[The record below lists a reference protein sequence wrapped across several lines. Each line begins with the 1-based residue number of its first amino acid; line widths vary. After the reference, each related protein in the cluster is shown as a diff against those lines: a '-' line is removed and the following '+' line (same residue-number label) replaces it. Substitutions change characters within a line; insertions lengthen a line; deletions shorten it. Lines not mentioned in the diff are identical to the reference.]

1 MSKLTAPSPGVVLGY
16 YPEKLKTEPSFAARL
31 KRKCQTPFAVFGSTS
46 AKQYQAFIQ
55 QIAAFSP
62 DLQHL
67 SEASIK
73 ARLRELQGLLS
84 MHGMTDTLLAEIFA
98 IIKKT
103 CEREL
108 GHIPYDTQ
116 LIAARIMLDGKLAEM
131 ATGEGKTLAA
141 GICVAA
147 AALAGIPVHLITS
160 NDYLVMRDAQSLS
173 PLHRALGLSVG
184 TVVQGME
191 PDARRQAYACD
202 ITYVT
207 AKELAF
213 DYLRDRTS
221 GGRARSN
228 LHHRVA
234 QLSGQTPNT
243 LLRGLYMAI
252 IDEADSILIDE
263 ARVPLI
269 LSQSVLQDAQVD
281 YHSKVFDLAATLIL
295 AQDFVLNQRN
305 LSAELTEAGLQKLH
319 AASNTFSTQG
329 LGKLSHHK
337 MHLEETVCQALA
349 AQYLFRRDLHYLVR
363 DDAVHIIDEITGRI
377 SPGRVWSRGL
387 HQLIELKEHC
397 KPSGE
402 TVTAA
407 QITYQRFFPRYL
419 RLGGMSGTLSESRA
433 ELFSLFDLKIVKVP
447 LRKPSQRVIL
457 PTYIYRD
464 RQALWAAVTKLVTS
478 LHKNGHPILIGTDSV
493 ADSEVLSAHLKQAGL
508 AHEVLNARQDQRE
521 ANIVAQAGQAKQITV
536 STNIAGRGTDIALG
550 IGVAELGGIHLISCQ
565 HNPSRRIDRQ
575 LIGRCARQGKPGT
588 AETRIS
594 FDKPLIADL
603 YPNMV
608 KQWLIRLAGNSGLS
622 KSQWL
627 VMLIL
632 RLPQWLEEA
641 HQRAQ
646 RQEMMLHDARIERQS
661 SLPD

>member
-1 MSKLTAPSPGVVLGY
+1 MSLLKAPSPGVVLGN
-16 YPEKLKTEPSFAARL
+16 YPEKPKTEPTFSARL
-31 KRKCQTPFAVFGSTS
+31 KRKLQTPFAVFGR
-46 AKQYQAFIQ
+46 ANAQQYQAFVQ
-55 QIAAFSP
+55 QIAVFAP

-67 SEASIK
+67 SEDCIK

-84 MHGMTDTLLAEIFA
+84 MYGFTDALLAELFA

-108 GHIPYDTQ
+108 GHLPYDTQ

-160 NDYLVMRDAQSLS
+160 NDYLVTRDAESLS

-184 TVVQGME
+184 TVVQDMQ
-191 PDARRQAYACD
+191 PDARKQAYACD

-207 AKELAF
+207 AKELVF

-221 GGRARSN
+221 GNRARTN

-234 QLSGQTPNT
+234 ELAGKSSNT

-269 LSQSVLQDAQVD
+269 LSQSVLQAAQVE
-281 YHSKVFDLAATLIL
+281 YHSKVFALASALTLQ
-295 AQDFVLNQRN
+295 QDFVLQHRH
-305 LSAELTEAGLQKLH
+305 LSAELTETGLQKLD
-319 AASNTFSTQG
+319 AATTT
-329 LGKLSHHK
+329 LGHLSHNR

-349 AQYLFRRDLHYLVR
+349 AIHLFKRDKHYLVR
-363 DDAVHIIDEITGRI
+363 DDAIHIIDEITGRI
-377 SPGRVWSRGL
+377 SPGRVWSHGL

-397 KPSGE
+397 EPSGE

-407 QITYQRFFPRYL
+407 QMTYQRFFPRYL

-433 ELFSLFDLKIVKVP
+433 ELFSLFDLKIIKVP
-447 LRKPSQRVIL
+447 LRKPSQRLIL
-457 PTYIYRD
+457 PTRIYRD
-464 RQALWAAVTKLVTS
+464 KQALWAAVTKRVIALN
-478 LHKNGHPILIGTDSV
+478 KNGHPILIGTDSV
-493 ADSEVLSAHLKQAGL
+493 ADSEVLSEHLKQAGL

-550 IGVAELGGIHLISCQ
+550 KGVAELGGIYLISCQ

-575 LIGRCARQGKPGT
+575 LIGRCARQGSPGV
-588 AETRIS
+588 AETLIS
-594 FDKPLIADL
+594 MDKPLIADL
-603 YPNMV
+603 FP
-608 KQWLIRLAGNSGLS
+608 KWIIQLAGKAGFS
-622 KSQWL
+622 KPQWL
-627 VMLIL
+627 VMLVL

-646 RQEMMLHDARIERQS
+646 RQEIMLHDARIERQS
-661 SLPD
+661 SLPE

>member
-1 MSKLTAPSPGVVLGY
+1 
-16 YPEKLKTEPSFAARL
+16 
-31 KRKCQTPFAVFGSTS
+31 
-46 AKQYQAFIQ
+46 
-55 QIAAFSP
+55 
-62 DLQHL
+62 
-67 SEASIK
+67 
-73 ARLRELQGLLS
+73 LRELQGLLS
-84 MHGMTDTLLAEIFA
+84 MYGMTDALLAELFA

-160 NDYLVMRDAQSLS
+160 NDYLVKRDAESLS
-173 PLHRALGLSVG
+173 PLHRALGLTVG
-184 TVVQGME
+184 TVVEGLE
-191 PDARRQAYACD
+191 TDARKQAYDCD
-202 ITYVT
+202 ITYIT
-207 AKELAF
+207 AKELVF
-213 DYLRDRTS
+213 DYLRDRTMN
-221 GGRARSN
+221 GRARSN
-228 LHHRVA
+228 LHHHVA
-234 QLSGQTPNT
+234 ELAGKTSNT

-269 LSQSVLQDAQVD
+269 LSQSVLHDAQVE
-281 YHSKVFDLAATLIL
+281 YHSKVFALASTLIL
-295 AQDFVLNQRN
+295 QQDFVLNQRN
-305 LSAELTEAGLQKLH
+305 LSADLTEAGLQKLD
-319 AASNTFSTQG
+319 ATAKT
-329 LGKLSHHK
+329 LGRLSHNR
-337 MHLEETVCQALA
+337 MHLEETICQALA
-349 AQYLFRRDLHYLVR
+349 ALNLYQRDKHYLVR
-363 DDAVHIIDEITGRI
+363 DNTVHIIDEITGRI

-402 TVTAA
+402 MVTAA

-447 LRKPSQRVIL
+447 LRIPSQRVIL
-457 PTYIYRD
+457 PTRIYRD
-464 RQALWAAVTKLVTS
+464 RQALWAAVTKRVITLN
-478 LHKNGHPILIGTDSV
+478 KNGHPILIGTDSV
-493 ADSEVLSAHLKQAGL
+493 ADSEVLSTHLKQAGL

-521 ANIVAQAGQAKQITV
+521 ASIVAQAGQANQITV

-550 IGVAELGGIHLISCQ
+550 KGVDKLGGIHLISCQ

-588 AETRIS
+588 AETIIS
-594 FDKPLIADL
+594 MDKPLIADL
-603 YPNMV
+603 YP
-608 KQWLIRLAGNSGLS
+608 QWVVRLAGKSGVS
-622 KSQWL
+622 RPQWL

-661 SLPD
+661 SLPE

>member
-1 MSKLTAPSPGVVLGY
+1 MSLLKAPSPGVVLGN
-16 YPEKLKTEPSFAARL
+16 YPEKPKTEPTFFARL
-31 KRKCQTPFAVFGSTS
+31 KRKLQTPFVVYGSTS

-55 QIAAFSP
+55 QIAAFAP

-67 SEASIK
+67 SEAKIK
-73 ARLRELQGLLS
+73 ERLRELQGLLS
-84 MHGMTDTLLAEIFA
+84 MHGMTDILLAELFA

-160 NDYLVMRDAQSLS
+160 NDYLVTRDAESLS
-173 PLHRALGLSVG
+173 PLHLALGLSVG

-191 PDARRQAYACD
+191 TPARKQAYDCN

-207 AKELAF
+207 AKELVF

-221 GGRARSN
+221 GSRARTS

-234 QLSGQTPNT
+234 QIAGQTPNT

-269 LSQSVLQDAQVD
+269 LSQSVLQDAQVE
-281 YHSKVFDLAATLIL
+281 YHSNIFALASTLISQ
-295 AQDFVLNQRN
+295 QDFVLNQRI
-305 LSAELTEAGLQKLH
+305 LSAELTESGLQKLH
-319 AASNTFSTQG
+319 DERQK
-329 LGKLSHHK
+329 LGQLSHNK
-337 MHLEETVCQALA
+337 MHLEETMCQALA
-349 AQYLFRRDLHYLVR
+349 ALYLFHRDKHYLVR

-402 TVTAA
+402 MVTAA

-447 LRKPSQRVIL
+447 LRKPSQRIIL
-457 PTYIYRD
+457 PTRIYRD
-464 RQALWAAVTKLVTS
+464 HQALWAAVTKRVSS

-493 ADSEVLSAHLKQAGL
+493 ADSEVLSAQLKQAGL

-550 IGVAELGGIHLISCQ
+550 KGVEALGGIHLISCQ

-575 LIGRCARQGKPGT
+575 LIGRCARQGKPGV
-588 AETRIS
+588 AETLIS
-594 FDKPLIADL
+594 MDKPLIADL
-603 YPNMV
+603 FPFWV
-608 KQWLIRLAGNSGLS
+608 KQWLVKLAGIAGFSRP
-622 KSQWL
+622 QWL
-627 VMLIL
+627 VMLVL

-646 RQEMMLHDARIERQS
+646 RQEMMMHDSRIERQS
-661 SLPD
+661 SLPE

>member
-1 MSKLTAPSPGVVLGY
+1 
-16 YPEKLKTEPSFAARL
+16 
-31 KRKCQTPFAVFGSTS
+31 
-46 AKQYQAFIQ
+46 
-55 QIAAFSP
+55 
-62 DLQHL
+62 LQHL
-67 SEASIK
+67 SEAK
-73 ARLRELQGLLS
+73 MKQRLRELQGLIS
-84 MHGMTDTLLAEIFA
+84 MHGMTDALLAELFA

-160 NDYLVMRDAQSLS
+160 NDYLVKRDAESLS
-173 PLHRALGLSVG
+173 PLHRALGLTVG
-184 TVVQGME
+184 TVVEGLE
-191 PDARRQAYACD
+191 TDARKQAYDCD
-202 ITYVT
+202 ITYIT
-207 AKELAF
+207 AKELVF
-213 DYLRDRTS
+213 DYLRDRTMN
-221 GGRARSN
+221 GRARSN
-228 LHHRVA
+228 LHHHVA
-234 QLSGQTPNT
+234 ELAGKTSNT

-269 LSQSVLQDAQVD
+269 LSQSVLHDAQVE
-281 YHSKVFDLAATLIL
+281 YHSKVFALASTLIL
-295 AQDFVLNQRN
+295 QQDFVLNQRN
-305 LSAELTEAGLQKLH
+305 LSADLTEAGLQKLD
-319 AASNTFSTQG
+319 ATAKT
-329 LGKLSHHK
+329 LGRLSHNR
-337 MHLEETVCQALA
+337 MHLEETICQALA
-349 AQYLFRRDLHYLVR
+349 ALNLYQRDKHYLVR
-363 DDAVHIIDEITGRI
+363 DNTVHIIDEITGRI

-402 TVTAA
+402 MVTAA

-447 LRKPSQRVIL
+447 LRIPSQRVIL
-457 PTYIYRD
+457 PTRIYRD
-464 RQALWAAVTKLVTS
+464 RQALWAAVTKRVITLN
-478 LHKNGHPILIGTDSV
+478 KNGHPILIGTDSV
-493 ADSEVLSAHLKQAGL
+493 ADSEVLSTHLKQAGL

-521 ANIVAQAGQAKQITV
+521 ASIVVQAGQANQITV

-550 IGVAELGGIHLISCQ
+550 KGVDKLGGIHLISCQ

-588 AETRIS
+588 AETIIS
-594 FDKPLIADL
+594 MDKPLIADL
-603 YPNMV
+603 YP
-608 KQWLIRLAGNSGLS
+608 QWVVRLAGKSGVS
-622 KSQWL
+622 RPQWL

-661 SLPD
+661 SLPE